1 MKKGGFIVNSK
12 NIFPHEVL
20 YAILYFLFVEE
31 KFNVWNYENLHNQI
45 RRLKNDKKYEDVL
58 KDFNFDNLGINPI
71 SNKVTDSVFTLV
83 ASGLLLL
90 LVISEK
96 EEYVIDERKKDEILL
111 KFSKKELNVLSEIAK
126 KIKES
131 M

>member
-1 MKKGGFIVNSK
+1 VNNE

-20 YAILYFLFVEE
+20 YSILYFLFVEE
-31 KFNVWNYENLHNQI
+31 RFNVWNYENLHNQI
-45 RRLKNDKKYEDVL
+45 RRLKNNKKYEDIL
-58 KDFNFDNLGINPI
+58 KDFNFDILGISPI

-83 ASGLLLL
+83 ASNLLLI
-90 LVISEK
+90 VVSEK
-96 EEYVIDERKKDEILL
+96 EEYLIDARKKDEILS
-111 KFSKKELNVLSEIAK
+111 KFSENELSLLSEIAR

>member
-1 MKKGGFIVNSK
+1 MNNE

-20 YAILYFLFVEE
+20 YSILYFLFVEQ
-31 KFNVWNYENLHNQI
+31 KFNSWDYESLHNQI
-45 RRLKNDKKYEDVL
+45 RRLKNNKKYEGIL
-58 KDFNFDNLGINPI
+58 KDFNFDILGISPI

-83 ASGLLLL
+83 ASNLLLI
-90 LVISEK
+90 VVSEK
-96 EEYVIDERKKDEILL
+96 EEYLIDTRKKDEILS
-111 KFSKKELNVLSEIAK
+111 KFSENKLSLLSEIAR

>member
-45 RRLKNDKKYEDVL
+45 RKLKNDKKYEDVL

-90 LVISEK
+90 VISEK
-96 EEYVIDERKKDEILL
+96 EEYAIDERKKDEILL
-111 KFSKKELNVLSEIAK
+111 KFSKKELNVLSEVAK